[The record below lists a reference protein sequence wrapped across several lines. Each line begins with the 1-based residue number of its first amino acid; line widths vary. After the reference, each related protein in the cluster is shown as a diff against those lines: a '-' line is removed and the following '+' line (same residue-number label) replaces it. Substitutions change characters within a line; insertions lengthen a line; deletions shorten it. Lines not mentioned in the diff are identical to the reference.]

1 MWWLPGVA
9 VLVDCQMGPDAPKGA
24 QENGKSAGAG
34 GGNPGR
40 RPDVFSPGGSQEIH
54 ENAAM

>member
-1 MWWLPGVA
+1 MSGVE
-9 VLVDCQMGPDAPKGA
+9 VVVDCQVEPDAPQGA

-40 RPDVFSPGGSQEIH
+40 RKNLFPPGPSAKIH
-54 ENAAM
+54 GNVSMY